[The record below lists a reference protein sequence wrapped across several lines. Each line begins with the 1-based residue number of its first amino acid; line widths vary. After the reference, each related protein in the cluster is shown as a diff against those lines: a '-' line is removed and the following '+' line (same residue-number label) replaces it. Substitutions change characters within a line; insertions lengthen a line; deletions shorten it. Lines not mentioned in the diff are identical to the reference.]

1 MILQMICPSMA
12 VAMDL
17 KFTGNGSGHPE
28 SRNGLNRCV
37 LEIVGFPGLFSP
49 TCFGHVAHIRHHLG
63 QAIETFGEPQRRT
76 PRSKAGD
83 TNMKIHLD
91 SLSMSSWM
99 PHPAY
104 HSTTLLFS
112 LELQLCCKSQQNW
125 HTETGEQFNASKVEH
140 RKLHAFVGRVCAKK
154 TRPHIFGD
162 INWY

>member
-12 VAMDL
+12 VAMDV

-49 TCFGHVAHIRHHLG
+49 TCFGHVTHIRHHLG

-91 SLSMSSWM
+91 SLNMSSWM
-99 PHPAY
+99 PHPGCVPFHYPFVQLGIAVVLQVP
-104 HSTTLLFS
+104 T
-112 LELQLCCKSQQNW
+112 ELTHGNW
-125 HTETGEQFNASKVEH
+125 LAIQCVE
-140 RKLHAFVGRVCAKK
+140 K
-154 TRPHIFGD
+154 
-162 INWY
+162 